1 MTVRRRLTVLGTLA
15 TAASVTTAISLS
27 GLAAAGSSFALKDDK
42 FAPTSLTVSKGT
54 KVTFTWKGKHPHDVH
69 ATGAASFKSKIQT
82 SGSYRYTFRKKGTVK
97 LVCDVHPGMKATIK
111 VK

>member
-1 MTVRRRLTVLGTLA
+1 MSTRTRLTVLGTLA
-15 TAASVTTAISLS
+15 TATTVTAALSLGGVAS
-27 GLAAAGSSFALKDDK
+27 AGSSFSLKDDK
-42 FAPTSLTVSKGT
+42 FAPTSMTVSKGT

-69 ATGAASFKSKIQT
+69 ASGAASFKSKIQT
-82 SGSYRYTFRKKGTVK
+82 SGSYKYTFKKKGTVK